1 MDFLHKKAVELD
13 TQDEL
18 AKYRAQFYL
27 PQVNGKD
34 CVYFTGN
41 SLGLQPK
48 AVRDAIN
55 VELEDWAKYGVEG
68 HFEAR
73 NPWFSY
79 HELLME
85 KAAKVVGAK
94 KGEVV
99 HMNGLTTNIHLLMVS
114 FYRPT
119 QKKFKIICEAKA
131 FPSDQYALETQ
142 VKFHGFD
149 PKEAI
154 IEVAPRDGE
163 HTIHHED
170 IEKAILEHK
179 DELALVFWGGVNYY
193 TGQFFDLERITKF
206 GHAHGAMVGFDL
218 AHAAGNVPM
227 QLHDWG
233 VDFAAWCSYKYLNS
247 GPGSVSGIFV
257 NEKHSKNADLP
268 RFAGWWGHDKESRFM
283 MEPGFNPIPTAE
295 GWQLSNAPIFAMAP
309 HLASLR
315 MFDEVGMEA
324 LREKSLTMTAFLAEV
339 IEQVA
344 KDKGVDVEIITPSNP
359 DRRGCQLSLL
369 VHGYGKDVFNHLQKN
384 GVMADWRE
392 PHVIR
397 IAPVPLYNSYA
408 DCHKFGEL
416 LAEAL

>member
-1 MDFLHKKAVELD
+1 MDSLYKKAVELD
-13 TQDEL
+13 QQDEL
-18 AKYRAQFYL
+18 AKYREEFYL
-27 PQVNGKD
+27 PQVSAED
-34 CVYFTGN
+34 CVYLTGN

-94 KGEVV
+94 TGEVV

-149 PKEAI
+149 PKDAI
-154 IEVAPRDGE
+154 IEVWPREGE
-163 HTIHHED
+163 HTIHEED

-206 GHAHGAMVGFDL
+206 GHAHGAVVGFDL

-227 QLHDWG
+227 QLHDWD

-257 NEKHSKNADLP
+257 NEKHSKNPDLP
-268 RFAGWWGHDKESRFM
+268 RFGGWWGHNKESRFM
-283 MEPGFNPIPTAE
+283 MEPGFNPIQTAE

-315 MFDEVGMEA
+315 MFDEVGIDA
-324 LREKSLTMTAFLAEV
+324 LRKKSLKMTAFLAEV

-344 KDKGVDVEIITPSNP
+344 KDKGVNVEIITPSDP

-369 VHGYGKDVFNHLQKN
+369 VHGYGKEVFNHLQKN